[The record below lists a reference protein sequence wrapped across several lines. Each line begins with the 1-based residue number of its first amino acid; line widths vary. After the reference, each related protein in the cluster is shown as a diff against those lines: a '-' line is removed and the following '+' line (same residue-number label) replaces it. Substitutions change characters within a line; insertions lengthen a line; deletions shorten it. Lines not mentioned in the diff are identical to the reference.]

1 VTPRGQRAIGL
12 LLAVSLAVGLGGCGP
27 GQDQLIATALHDAAR
42 TLASEPFGF
51 RLDVDTDDA
60 AAALLQEQVGPLGPL
75 MVSAAVRGIAD
86 GDRLSLSVE
95 LLGITVLD
103 VRSIGAGELFVRL
116 DLGSFA
122 ELLGEAVPAERGATL
137 GETVGAQLLANGVEG
152 QVAAAIVAATDGR
165 WVALTTGAPILD
177 SSQTGT
183 GDGASALGLALA
195 EVLRAAVVTGT
206 FGELRDGTPAD
217 VLLDIELSPSTA
229 LGAALAVLT
238 GLDPTGVFGGIVES
252 ATPSPVPLDAI
263 RGSLILDDGQL
274 ETMTFELAGVLPAL
288 LDDDVVA
295 GSYVLTL
302 DMAQANEVLPIE
314 RPPAVA
320 TLTLAE
326 LRAAVAALNGQSA
339 PQADPV
345 R

>member
-1 VTPRGQRAIGL
+1 VTHRGQRVMGL
-12 LLAVSLAVGLGGCGP
+12 LLAAALVVGLGGCGP
-27 GQDQLIATALHDAAR
+27 GQDQLVAVALDDAAR
-42 TLASEPFGF
+42 TVATETFGF

-60 AAALLQEQVGPLGPL
+60 AAALLEEQVGPLGPL

-103 VRSIGAGELFVRL
+103 VRSIGASELFVRL

-122 ELLGEAVPAERGATL
+122 ELLGEAAATERGATL

-152 QVAAAIVAATDGR
+152 PVAAAIVAATDGR
-165 WVALTTGAPILD
+165 WVALTTGVPILD

-195 EVLRAAVVTGT
+195 EVLRAAIVTGT

-217 VLLDIELSPSTA
+217 VLLDIELSPRTA
-229 LGAALAVLT
+229 LGAAMAVLT
-238 GLDPTGVFGGIVES
+238 GLDPTGVFRDVRES
-252 ATPSPVPLDAI
+252 ATPSPVPLDVI
-263 RGSLILDDGQL
+263 RGSVILDDGLL
-274 ETMTFELAGVLPAL
+274 ETMTLDLGDALPAL
-288 LDDDVVA
+288 LGDGVVA

-302 DMAQANEVLPIE
+302 DMAQANEVVPIE
-314 RPPAVA
+314 RPPVVA

-326 LRAAVAALNGQSA
+326 LRAAIAALGGRSTR
-339 PQADPV
+339 QADPV

>member
-314 RPPAVA
+314 RPPVVA

>member
-302 DMAQANEVLPIE
+302 DMAQADEVLPIE